1 MKSATYQTDKGPI
14 EVFYDPNSPCVY
26 CELPVI
32 EASVGGTS
40 VCPACDCGRN
50 RDGTEWDY
58 ATMQKR
64 YANYRRRIEAAQKAA
79 DNPQ

>member
-1 MKSATYQTDKGPI
+1 MKTATYQTNNGPI
-14 EVFYDPNSPCVY
+14 EVSYDPDSPCVY

-32 EASVGGTS
+32 EASVGGTA

-50 RDGTEWDY
+50 RDGSLWDY

-64 YANYRRRIEAAQKAA
+64 FENYRRRVAAAELAA
-79 DNPQ
+79 SNPQ